1 MIFLPLEPMA
11 ISFLNS
17 YYVFIFWYLETKYVS
32 FVVVINKVISNRL
45 NSLEKENIIS
55 YLDIYDEQKFK
66 EGADISPHSELK
78 YKTKQKQKQR

>member
-1 MIFLPLEPMA
+1 M
-11 ISFLNS
+11 
-17 YYVFIFWYLETKYVS
+17 
-32 FVVVINKVISNRL
+32 ISNRL